1 MNIALLYCL
10 LLLILVTAIQV
21 QGMFSAK
28 ENVSIPTKTNIRLFH
43 YKAGFEHLYSKSLS
57 KLFPIKLYNCSKI
70 ELIS

>member
-43 YKAGFEHLYSKSLS
+43 HKAGFDKFYFIFMN
-57 KLFPIKLYNCSKI
+57 KLFLAKPYNYNES